1 MPLVPI
7 FIAIIGIL
15 GILMVIVGLLAIAD
29 ARTTSEEVPGS
40 IWACTGIVVII
51 QAVLLAVI
59 WKAIDDWRKSRRR
72 PRSRQSTTS
81 GWPVDENSC

>member
-1 MPLVPI
+1 MPLVPV
-7 FIAIIGIL
+7 FIVIIGIL

-29 ARTTSEEVPGS
+29 ARTTYEEVPGS

-59 WKAIDDWRKSRRR
+59 WKAIDEWRKSRRQ
-72 PRSRQSTTS
+72 PRSHQSTTS
-81 GWPVDENSC
+81 EWPPEGNPC